1 MGASLSEYIN
11 MSWLYWGLMVIYAVT
26 ILSIIGIVLS
36 ENRNP
41 VKSLAWVTVLLVVP
55 AFGLILYIF
64 FGRSIKNKHRISRR
78 NRRKLRKFES
88 MSLPHAD
95 RIAMSTES
103 QQQIK
108 LARSLTGANFY
119 PGNDAKIFTTG
130 REKFDTLID
139 DLNNAQHYI
148 HLQYYIFEDDK
159 IGYEIKEILQRK
171 AREGVIVRVIYD
183 HVGCFGVKNRFFKEM
198 QQAGVMVYPFFK
210 VAFPPFATRIN
221 WRNHRKLC
229 VIDGYIGYIGGMNI
243 ADRYIDGTDW
253 GIWRDTHLRIQGPA
267 VAALKLSFAIDWSF
281 MGQPLIEEGKDVALP
296 VCVERP
302 MGMQL
307 ITSGP
312 TSQWSNVAMVYL
324 KAIANAKKSVFLQT
338 PYFLPTESLLKALQ
352 SAALSHVD
360 VRIMIPRR
368 SDSVMLKYASYSYIT
383 ECLRAGIKIYFYEP
397 GMLHSKTL
405 VIDEEFS
412 SVGSTNFDFRS
423 FEHNFEGNI
432 IIYST
437 DFNKQMKEIFVN
449 DMKNCQRITPSAWRH
464 RPITQKA
471 LESFMRLFSPIL

>member
-1 MGASLSEYIN
+1 MSEYIN
-11 MSWLYWGLMVIYAVT
+11 MSWLYWGLMVIYALT

-88 MSLPHAD
+88 MSLPHHD
-95 RIAMSTES
+95 NNRGAMSIES
-103 QQQIK
+103 QQQVK
-108 LARSLTGANFY
+108 LARSLTGANYY
-119 PGNDAKIFTTG
+119 PGNNAQIFTTG
-130 REKFDTLID
+130 SEKFSALIE
-139 DLNNAQHYI
+139 DLNNARNYI

-159 IGYEIKEILQRK
+159 IGCRIKEILERK

-183 HVGCFGVKNRFFKEM
+183 HVGCFGVKNKFFKEM
-198 QQAGVMVYPFFK
+198 QQAGVLVYPFFK

-229 VIDGYIGYIGGMNI
+229 VIDGNIGYIGGMNI
-243 ADRYIDGTDW
+243 ADRYIEGTKW
-253 GIWRDTHLRIQGPA
+253 GTWRDTHLRIQGPA
-267 VAALKLSFAIDWSF
+267 VAALQLSFTIDWSF
-281 MGQPLIEEGKDVALP
+281 MGQPLIEEGKDVA
-296 VCVERP
+296 RP
-302 MGMQL
+302 ISVANQMGMQL

-368 SDSVMLKYASYSYIT
+368 SDSMMLKYASYSYIA

-397 GMLHSKTL
+397 GMLHSKT
-405 VIDEEFS
+405 VVVDDEFS

-423 FEHNFEGNI
+423 FEHNFEGNMI
-432 IIYST
+432 VYSA
-437 DFNKQMKEIFVN
+437 DFNRQMKEIFVN
-449 DMKNCQRITPSAWRH
+449 DMKSCQRVTPSVWRH